1 MNKSCISK
9 FILFFQVQ
17 PWKELILINRFI
29 VVGCIA
35 TIVHISFAWAL
46 INYIQLSSLLAN
58 FIAYIMAFG
67 ISFTGNFYWT
77 FCNSGNPYKALK
89 RFFFISIIAFIVNSL
104 VLMKLLST
112 SSLGAEIAIVA
123 AAGIIPVITF
133 IVSKLWIYKD
143 YENAK

>member
-1 MNKSCISK
+1 
-9 FILFFQVQ
+9 
-17 PWKELILINRFI
+17 
-29 VVGCIA
+29 
-35 TIVHISFAWAL
+35 
-46 INYIQLSSLLAN
+46 
-58 FIAYIMAFG
+58 MAFG

-77 FCNSGNPYKALK
+77 YKALK